1 MPGIS
6 GQCSWCGVTSITE
19 VCWPEPQRATLP
31 SGSPALLHEDSGV
44 AANLHSGS
52 TGPQHKPRMA
62 AGVGTKSAWIHHGRS
77 WTASEFEPDLIASS
91 IDEALD
97 GISRFVTAA

>member
-1 MPGIS
+1 
-6 GQCSWCGVTSITE
+6 
-19 VCWPEPQRATLP
+19 
-31 SGSPALLHEDSGV
+31 
-44 AANLHSGS
+44 
-52 TGPQHKPRMA
+52 MA
-62 AGVGTKSAWIHHGRS
+62 AGVGIKSAWIHHGRS